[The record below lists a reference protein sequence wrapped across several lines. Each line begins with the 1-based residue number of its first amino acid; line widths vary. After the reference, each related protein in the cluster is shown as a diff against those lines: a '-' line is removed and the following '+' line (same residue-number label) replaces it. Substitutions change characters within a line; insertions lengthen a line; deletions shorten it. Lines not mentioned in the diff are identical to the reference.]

1 LTNWFEFTDLELITL
16 RKILVP
22 LAVTCFL
29 IILLFLL
36 FGNIEPFFEDLL
48 NQSQNNPF
56 KYAVLSFI
64 ILVSDIIL
72 PVPSSIVMYLN
83 GAILGFAGGF
93 LLSFVSVILSSIT
106 GYFIG
111 RGSSAVLKSEADI
124 SANKIMEKYG
134 YPAILL
140 TRGIPIISES
150 ICIVCG
156 FNKFD
161 FATYLMMNIVGYVPI
176 CLVYS
181 YFGSIALNK
190 NLFLISFGG
199 SLLITFVL
207 WLFGRRIIEKY
218 TKS

>member
-1 LTNWFEFTDLELITL
+1 M

-22 LAVTCFL
+22 LAVTSFF

-36 FGNIEPFFEDLL
+36 FGNVEHFFEELL
-48 NQSQNNPF
+48 NRSQNNLS

-64 ILVSDIIL
+64 ILVSDIVL

-83 GAILGFAGGF
+83 GTVLGFAGGF
-93 LLSFVSVILSSIT
+93 LLSFVSVILSSVA

-111 RGSSAVLKSEADI
+111 RGSSAVLKSKTDI
-124 SANKIMEKYG
+124 SADKIMEKYG
-134 YPAILL
+134 YPAILA

-156 FNKFD
+156 FNRFN
-161 FATYLMMNIVGYVPI
+161 FATYLIMNVVGYIPI
-176 CLVYS
+176 CLVYA
-181 YFGSIALNK
+181 YFGSVALNK
-190 NLFLISFGG
+190 NLFLISFAG
-199 SLLITFVL
+199 SLIITFVL
-207 WLFGRRIIEKY
+207 WLFGRRIIQKY

>member
-1 LTNWFEFTDLELITL
+1 M
-16 RKILVP
+16 RKILIP

-36 FGNIEPFFEDLL
+36 FGNVESFFEDLL
-48 NQSQNNPF
+48 NRSQNNPS
-56 KYAVLSFI
+56 KYAILSFI
-64 ILVSDIIL
+64 ILVSDIAL

-83 GAILGFAGGF
+83 GTILGFAGGF
-93 LLSFVSVILSSIT
+93 VLSFVSVILSSVA

-134 YPAILL
+134 YPAILM

-156 FNKFD
+156 FNRFN
-161 FATYLMMNIVGYVPI
+161 FSTYLIMNIVGYVPI
-176 CLVYS
+176 CLVYA
-181 YFGSIALNK
+181 YFGSVALNK

-207 WLFGRRIIEKY
+207 WFFGRRIFKDLQNPD
-218 TKS
+218 SG